1 MLSAGVEKET
11 VKYKNFLTKIVKI
24 MFNKNFFITDRQG
37 PAGAKERHAEGLGA
51 VAQKPECDGRV
62 FLPCP
67 TNDRYLSAQ
76 HLVRKT
82 EWMQKASTFD
92 TVADCLK
99 VQPDYASLI
108 HADQIVVQLNLPTLV
123 RRQPWQEL
131 RHPQGVVA
139 LMQLPAIPKRQCSS
153 TCEGE
158 REIDVNWYSD

>member
-1 MLSAGVEKET
+1 MLSAGVEKGT
-11 VKYKNFLTKIVKI
+11 VKYKNFFNKKYI

-67 TNDRYLSAQ
+67 TY
-76 HLVRKT
+76 
-82 EWMQKASTFD
+82 EG
-92 TVADCLK
+92 CLK

-108 HADQIVVQLNLPTLV
+108 HADEIVVQLDLPALV

-139 LMQLPAIPKRQCSS
+139 FMQLPAIPKRQCSS

-158 REIDVNWYSD
+158 REIEVNWYSD